1 MTCAEVRELLPDH
14 VLAMATDLQDAEVR
28 RHLRGCASCRAELA
42 ALQDG
47 LEIFSESVPRTDP
60 PGDLKDRVLTT
71 LDDEWRETPAPPSRG
86 SRFVGSW
93 LVAAAA
99 TLLLVVSVVWG
110 VGHARR
116 ADRAEVGATS
126 YSRLLSTLGGT
137 EFRVGALRGVGGEDV
152 RGSVLLYDS
161 VWGRSWA
168 AVFVKTSRPS
178 DELSA
183 TLTGPGGFSLP
194 FERLWGE
201 EGEADGWLVTEDD
214 LRSVDRLTL
223 RDADGNAIAAAR
235 ISDA

>member
-14 VLAMATDLQDAEVR
+14 VLQIGTDLQAAEVR
-28 RHLRGCASCRAELA
+28 RHLRGCAACRADLA
-42 ALQDG
+42 ALQEG
-47 LEIFSESVPRTDP
+47 LEIFSAAVPRTDP
-60 PGDLKDRVLTT
+60 PDDLRDRVMTT
-71 LDDEWRETPAPPSRG
+71 LDEEWRETPAPSRR
-86 SRFVGSW
+86 SRFTASW

-99 TLLLVVSVVWG
+99 SLLLVTSVVWG

-116 ADRAEVGATS
+116 ADRAEIGAAS

-137 EFRVGALRGVGGEDV
+137 EFRVGALHGVEGEDAK
-152 RGSVLLYDS
+152 GSVLLYDS

-168 AVFVKTSRPS
+168 AVFVKTSRPA

-183 TLTGPGGFSLP
+183 TLTGPDGYSLP

-201 EGEADGWLVTEDD
+201 GGEADGWLVTEDD

-223 RDADGNAIAAAR
+223 RDADGTTIATAQIR
-235 ISDA
+235 DA